1 MKFTRIYL
9 KAFGPFRD
17 RVIELPNHT
26 GKNFHVVFGP
36 NEAGKSTTLR
46 AVTGFLFGIPE
57 RTGDAFLHDYT
68 ALRVGATL
76 LMPNG
81 SRLSAMRRKARKST
95 LFAIDEESGAET
107 TDRPLPEGAIS
118 GLLGGLDQA
127 LYQTLF
133 GLDLNGLVTGSDEL
147 LRGEGDVGRS
157 LFQAAAGL
165 ASLRTLMAGL
175 ENEAAGAF
183 KPRGS
188 TGRLNRALN
197 EFDEQKRALKDA
209 TIRSYA
215 WENIER
221 EYRQAEAKHAQLR
234 EALKNRRTEHQR
246 LERVRAN
253 LPLVAERV
261 AKHAELA
268 TLSIVPLLALDAA
281 QRRVTA
287 QERLRGAEETGAAAE
302 TLLQQLKVE
311 LEGLIVRSSVLERA
325 SAIEQAFHGLGA
337 YRSAHDTL
345 PRLTAERGAQT
356 DRIIHLLLEIEPAY
370 AVDQA
375 AALLPQETLVAR
387 VQSLVEDH
395 ARLTE
400 RDEQLDAQVRAKEAT
415 IERLGERV
423 TSLPEPAPVDELEA
437 SLAGVANVADLD
449 SRQRKL
455 ARDIVELEAKLQRD
469 TTALWGGSVSDLI
482 GLAVPLP
489 ETATAFEGEFASLA
503 QDEHLVEERVAALIR
518 DLEERRRELKV
529 LAATGEVVTQTEVVM
544 ARGERDERW
553 SQMRRTYIERT
564 MEAAERP
571 TGHQTLQSVARTFE
585 EAIKEADRLADL
597 LHADTQRATNLE
609 TTRQRITDMQSE
621 MQRNEGQREILAG
634 RRQELQRRWD
644 ALIAPLRRSE
654 LPPAA
659 LREWLSRRQRLV
671 DKQGDLESVCHER
684 DAVAADLSQARA
696 ALDRALVACGLVG
709 CTVEEPVAGALARAN
724 QAINAARSARE
735 ERTSV
740 TALIQAGKVE
750 LRDLQNQRQQAAVT
764 LTEWGQNWRAA
775 AERLR
780 LAANA
785 LPSEAK
791 TRLDQFSRLATA
803 LSERVKLDKE
813 ASSHTAALNAFKAS
827 VTEIGQA
834 VGQSPDAHDP
844 DALAG
849 RLYADLRETRT
860 TETKRQQVAN
870 DIDRETRTL
879 AQAKTA
885 AQQAGKQ
892 LDELVKQAGCM
903 VADELPDI
911 EAKATR
917 KQTLL
922 QRLLEIDEQLVQQN
936 ARPIDDVVR
945 EADGFSLDG
954 LVQQI
959 ADLAT
964 QAEELELQVDA
975 SQSALFGA
983 KQQLDAIDGS
993 PAAAEAQQALSAL
1006 SARIAKEARSYARV
1020 RLASAVLSRV
1030 VQVYR
1035 EQHQGP
1041 LLQRAGEVFA
1051 RITLGSVSG
1060 LTVDYE
1066 GDNQVLLGVRPD
1078 GARVSVAGMSQ
1089 GTRDQMFLSLRLA
1102 AIEQHIDGRG
1112 PMPVIVDD
1120 LLVQFDDDRAV
1131 ATLKVLSELS
1141 KKTQVLF
1148 FTHHRH
1154 LVELARSPDL
1164 ALAILVHNL

>member
-1 MKFTRIYL
+1 MKFTRLYL

-17 RVIELPNHT
+17 RVIELPNNA

-36 NEAGKSTTLR
+36 NETGKSTTLR

-76 LMPNG
+76 LMPDG

-95 LFAIDEESGAET
+95 LFTIDEESGTEA
-107 TDRPLPEGAIS
+107 TDRALPESAIS

-165 ASLRTLMAGL
+165 ASLRNLMAGL
-175 ENEAAGAF
+175 EDEAAGAF

-197 EFDEQKRALKDA
+197 EFDEQKRILKDA

-215 WENIER
+215 WETVER
-221 EYRQAEAKHAQLR
+221 EHRQTEAKHAQLR
-234 EALKNRRTEHQR
+234 EALKNKRTEHQR
-246 LERVRAN
+246 LGRVRAN
-253 LPLVAERV
+253 LPLVAERI
-261 AKHAELA
+261 AKQEEMT
-268 TLSIVPLLALDAA
+268 TLTVVPILSPDAA
-281 QRRVTA
+281 QIRVTA
-287 QERLRGAEETGAAAE
+287 QERLRGAEEAKAAAE
-302 TLLQQLKVE
+302 TLLKQLKAE
-311 LEGLIVRSSVLERA
+311 LEGLIVRRTVLERA

-337 YRSAHDTL
+337 YRSAHETL
-345 PRLTAERGAQT
+345 PRITAECATQT
-356 DRIIHLLLEIEPAY
+356 DRILHLLQEIEPAH
-370 AVDQA
+370 ALDQV

-387 VQSLVEDH
+387 VQSLIEEH
-395 ARLTE
+395 GRLTE
-400 RDEQLDAQVRAKEAT
+400 RDKQLDAQVRAKEAA
-415 IERLGERV
+415 IERLGERMA
-423 TSLPEPAPVDELEA
+423 SLPEPAPVDELEA

-449 SRQRKL
+449 IRQRKL
-455 ARDIVELEAKLQRD
+455 TRDVAELEAKLQRD
-469 TTALWGGSVSDLI
+469 AAALWSGSVPELI
-482 GLAVPLP
+482 VLAVPLP
-489 ETATAFEGEFASLA
+489 ETATTFEGEFASLA
-503 QDEHLVEERVAALIR
+503 HDERLVEERVVALMR

-529 LAATGEVVTQTEVVM
+529 LAATGEIVTQAEVDV

-553 SQMRRTYIERT
+553 SHMRRTYIEQT
-564 MEAAERP
+564 AKPAERP
-571 TGHQTLQSVARTFE
+571 TGDQTPQSVANAFE

-609 TTRQRITDMQSE
+609 TTRQRITDMQAE

-644 ALIAPLRRSE
+644 ALIAPLRRPE
-654 LPPAA
+654 LTPAA
-659 LREWLSRRQRLV
+659 LREWLSRHQRLV
-671 DKQGDLESVCHER
+671 DKQGDLDGLCQER
-684 DAVAADLSQARA
+684 ETVAADLSQARA
-696 ALDRALVACGLVG
+696 ALNKALVACGLVG
-709 CTVEEPVAGALARAN
+709 CTVEESAAGALARAH
-724 QAINAARSARE
+724 QAINAARNARE
-735 ERTSV
+735 ERNSITSQ
-740 TALIQAGKVE
+740 IQAGKAE
-750 LRDLQNQRQQAAVT
+750 LRDLQRQRQQAAAT
-764 LTEWGQNWRAA
+764 LTEWGLNWRAA
-775 AERLR
+775 VERLR
-780 LAANA
+780 LSANA

-803 LSERVKLDKE
+803 LSELNKLDKE
-813 ASSHTAALNAFKAS
+813 VGSHNAVLKAFKAS
-827 VTEIGQA
+827 ITEIALA
-834 VGQSPDAHDP
+834 VEISPDDHDP
-844 DALAG
+844 DALAE
-849 RLYADLRETRT
+849 RLYADLRDTRS
-860 TETKRQQVAN
+860 TETKRQQITN

-879 AQAKTA
+879 AQAETTA
-885 AQQAGKQ
+885 KQAKKQ
-892 LDELVKQAGCM
+892 LDELIRQAGCT
-903 VADELPDI
+903 VADELPNV
-911 EAKATR
+911 EAKAIR
-917 KQTLL
+917 KQILQ
-922 QRLLEIDEQLVQQN
+922 QRLLEIDEQLVKQN
-936 ARPIDDVVR
+936 ARPIDDIVR

-954 LVQQI
+954 LERQI
-959 ADLAT
+959 ADLAAET
-964 QAEELELQVDA
+964 EELERQVEA

-983 KQQLDAIDGS
+983 KQRLDAIDGG

-1020 RLASAVLSRV
+1020 RLAGAVLSRV

-1041 LLQRAGEVFA
+1041 LLRRAGEIFA
-1051 RITLGSVSG
+1051 RITLSSFSG

-1066 GDNQVLLGVRPD
+1066 DDRQVLLGVRPD
-1078 GARVSVAGMSQ
+1078 GARVSVPGMSQ
-1089 GTRDQMFLSLRLA
+1089 GTRDQLFLSLRLA

-1131 ATLKVLSELS
+1131 ATLTVLYELSE
-1141 KKTQVLF
+1141 KTQVLF

-1154 LVELARSPDL
+1154 LVELSRASTLAPAIAIHDL
-1164 ALAILVHNL
+1164 